1 MLKEKAESPVQK
13 IKSRVEEMLG
23 DVDFAPKKTLVA
35 QNVWYKEDED
45 LYKVVATIIHKVLNL
60 PNISIVNTVRKSG
73 WESGAGLIKIEVESA
88 EQVKEV
94 LKQKRLLKDN
104 PVSEIRDIFLRQS
117 KKEEVLLMERNQ
129 DVILREMG
137 VRESYIRLSS
147 GHL

>member
-1 MLKEKAESPVQK
+1 
-13 IKSRVEEMLG
+13 MLG

-73 WESGAGLIKIEVESA
+73 WESGAGLIKKEVESA

-137 VRESYIRLSS
+137 VRESYIRLPS